1 MSTKKLFST
10 DKTDEMKRVLTL
22 FSLTATR
29 CRACQRAQDVKNNA
43 GHGARQK
50 TYGTPLLPGRAV
62 PIVNEMNLSPSEEA
76 AVPPRFHEKY
86 QFPYNSMRAYK
97 KCLQSNTLFLLI
109 ALYTMRRSHYA
120 LKKDNSPPGKVS
132 DS

>member
-50 TYGTPLLPGRAV
+50 RSFWKCPYETRNGSNSEGLAPLQYQSIG
-62 PIVNEMNLSPSEEA
+62 NLQHRG
-76 AVPPRFHEKY
+76 V
-86 QFPYNSMRAYK
+86 
-97 KCLQSNTLFLLI
+97 LQKL
-109 ALYTMRRSHYA
+109 
-120 LKKDNSPPGKVS
+120 
-132 DS
+132 